1 MFVFGDG
8 LAGKPANK
16 GGVWV
21 PKRPSTPMPPL
32 SHSVCLLQGFCP
44 LCFSDRPGVTVR
56 ERVEQD
62 HPRVDRLQ
70 LLHCRRRN
78 GLMPLDMERPGELC
92 GEGQPCRVACLVCGQ
107 DVFAGGT
114 DEYGLFRAHFE
125 EGGAQE
131 GEGRSA
137 AMESVIRR
145 NEMRTIMR
153 EGEAVATDVW
163 HTPVHKR
170 CAYAAPKCGCWLPL
184 EAKECPTHRRMT
196 PFTRCARPPA
206 RAAEPLHAPR
216 VEAPRE
222 PAPNPPPP
230 SPPLRCDPAPNPR
243 TPEPVQAAARTRGPG
258 RGAVFVTELPVSTEQ
273 EAPPPPKPPPQKR
286 RKAPAPPAPAPRL
299 DGWMKREATRPEAP
313 QRAFSMR
320 EHERGFDPLV
330 HGYVLKQNE
339 MYYRYPDGRFLRVF
353 AGVNT
358 LTDDG
363 QLLPDA

>member
-8 LAGKPANK
+8 LAGKRDHK
-16 GGVWV
+16 GGVAATDC
-21 PKRPSTPMPPL
+21 PSTHMPPL
-32 SHSVCLLQGFCP
+32 SHSVCMLQGFCP
-44 LCFSDRPGVTVR
+44 LCFKDRPGVTAR
-56 ERVEQD
+56 ERVDHQ
-62 HPRVDRLQ
+62 HPRIDKLQ

-92 GEGQPCRVACLVCGQ
+92 EDGQSCRVACLVCGK
-107 DVFAGGT
+107 DVFTGGT

-131 GEGRSA
+131 GEGHAA
-137 AMESVIRR
+137 AMESVVRR
-145 NEMRTIMR
+145 NEMRTILR
-153 EGEAVATDVW
+153 AAEAVETDVW

-184 EAKECPTHRRMT
+184 EAQECPTHRRMT

-206 RAAEPLHAPR
+206 RAAEPAPRPAPPAPR
-216 VEAPRE
+216 VEVCAPR
-222 PAPNPPPP
+222 PSPP
-230 SPPLRCDPAPNPR
+230 SPPPCKLEPPA
-243 TPEPVQAAARTRGPG
+243 VARPSATG

-273 EAPPPPKPPPQKR
+273 EAPPPAKPPQPKR
-286 RKAPAPPAPAPRL
+286 RKAPPPPAPGPRL
-299 DGWMKREATRPEAP
+299 DGWVRREAARPDPA
-313 QRAFSMR
+313 QRAFSVR
-320 EHERGFDPLV
+320 EHQRGFDPLV
-330 HGYVLKQNE
+330 HGYVLKHNE

-353 AGVNT
+353 SGVNT